1 MDPAATATLKTIASR
16 VGTSVS
22 TVSRVLAGQGERYR
36 ISSETA
42 SRIRAVAEELNFS
55 PNLLAKGLRLRRTH
69 TIGLVI
75 PDISNPFFAAITRIV
90 TVEARNR
97 GYSLLLCDTQE
108 DGARE
113 VEAIALL
120 QNRMIEGL
128 IVLPVG
134 QQGGH
139 LAGLAGGPLP
149 VVLVDRYFPQLPL
162 PYVAC
167 DNRQGALIA
176 TRHLLERGHRRI
188 ACITGLPG
196 TTPNEDRIAGYRAA
210 LAEAGIAVDERL
222 IAGGTFGSRTGYQE
236 GRLLVNRCK
245 DLTAILALSNLIGLG
260 VLQALSEEG
269 IDIPGRISL
278 ISFDDQPYAAY
289 LATPMTAIRQR
300 NEEMGE
306 LAVKLLFERIAG
318 RGAPAAEGILLPTEL
333 IIRQSVRDLRTPL
346 PA

>member
-1 MDPAATATLKTIASR
+1 MDPAATTTLKTIAAR

-22 TVSRVLAGQGERYR
+22 TVSRVLTGQGERYR

-42 SRIRAVAEELNFS
+42 ARIRAVAGELNFS
-55 PNLLAKGLRLRRTH
+55 PNLLAKGLRLRRTQ

-108 DGARE
+108 DTARE
-113 VEAIALL
+113 VEAISLL

-134 QQGGH
+134 QHGGH
-139 LAGLAGGPLP
+139 VAALAGGPLP
-149 VVLVDRYFPQLPL
+149 VVLVDRYFPAVPL

-176 TRHLLERGHRRI
+176 TRHLLEHGHRRI

-196 TTPNEDRIAGYRAA
+196 TTTNADRVGGYRAA
-210 LAEAGIAVDERL
+210 LAEFGVPADERL
-222 IAGGTFGSRTGYQE
+222 IVGDTFGSRTGYQE
-236 GRLLVNRCK
+236 AKLLVKRSP

-260 VLQALSEEG
+260 VLQALAEEG
-269 IDIPGRISL
+269 IAIPGRISL

-289 LATPMTAIRQR
+289 LATPMTAVRQR
-300 NEEMGE
+300 NEEMGQ
-306 LAVKLLFERIAG
+306 LAVKLLFERIQG
-318 RGAPAAEGILLPTEL
+318 GPAHSEGILLPAEL
-333 IIRQSVRDLRTPL
+333 ITRASVRDLRTHPIG
-346 PA
+346 

>member
-1 MDPAATATLKTIASR
+1 MDPAATATLKTIAAR

-22 TVSRVLAGQGERYR
+22 TVSRVLGGQGERYR

-42 SRIRAVAEELNFS
+42 ARIRAAAVELNFS
-55 PNLLAKGLRLRRTH
+55 PNLLAKGLRLRRTQ

-108 DGARE
+108 DTARE

-134 QQGGH
+134 QQGDH
-139 LAGLAGGPLP
+139 VAALAGGPLP
-149 VVLVDRYFPQLPL
+149 VVLVDRYFPDVAL
-162 PYVAC
+162 PYVAS

-196 TTPNEDRIAGYRAA
+196 TTPNEDRVGGYRAA
-210 LAEAGIAVDERL
+210 LAEAGVAADERL
-222 IAGGTFGSRTGYQE
+222 IVGGTFGSSTGYQE
-236 GRLLVNRCK
+236 AKLLVSRFK

-269 IDIPGRISL
+269 IGIPERISL

-289 LATPMTAIRQR
+289 LATPMTAVRQR
-300 NEEMGE
+300 NEEMGQ
-306 LAVKLLFERIAG
+306 LAVKLLFDRIQG
-318 RGAPAAEGILLPTEL
+318 RSAAHAEGIILPAEL
-333 IIRQSVRDLRTPL
+333 ITRRSVRDLRAL
-346 PA
+346 PAG